1 MRYSGSMGSESD
13 PIDPKELRKTEDN
26 MKGLHEL
33 YPGFHNAWL
42 SYPRNVPENIVGD
55 DYFWVKTNIDDR
67 PAFILSHRLVT
78 SSEDMQLVGIRD
90 YYISHFFD
98 ASQRVAVVNRLESGE
113 DILIYIERAWVDY
126 WSGFASLSKK
136 IGHKV
141 MMKQMEYLL
150 EDHGICGN

>member
-1 MRYSGSMGSESD
+1 
-13 PIDPKELRKTEDN
+13 
-26 MKGLHEL
+26 
-33 YPGFHNAWL
+33 
-42 SYPRNVPENIVGD
+42 
-55 DYFWVKTNIDDR
+55 
-67 PAFILSHRLVT
+67 
-78 SSEDMQLVGIRD
+78 MQLVGIRD

-98 ASQRVAVVNRLESGE
+98 ASRRVAVVNRLESGE

-141 MMKQMEYLL
+141 MMKQMEHLL